1 MSVGVQE
8 EKNDPQGRRA
18 KLKQLEIDTSVG
30 KTKEILTVYID
41 HGVSNLWNWRRDLK
55 PWM

>member
-41 HGVSNLWNWRRDLK
+41 NGVSNLWN
-55 PWM
+55 